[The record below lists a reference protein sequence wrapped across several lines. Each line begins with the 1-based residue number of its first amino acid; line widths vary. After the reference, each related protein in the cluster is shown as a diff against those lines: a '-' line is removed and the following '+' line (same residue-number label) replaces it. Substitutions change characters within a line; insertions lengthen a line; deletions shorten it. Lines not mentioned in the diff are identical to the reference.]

1 MVSYYQMKN
10 YLKEKRCS
18 SGLTQ
23 AELAHK
29 AGLTQATISRIES
42 GVPPSLFTALLLA
55 RTLDVPV
62 EDLFTLDDDDLPR
75 DFRS

>member
-1 MVSYYQMKN
+1 MKN

-18 SGLTQ
+18 SGITQ
-23 AELAHK
+23 EQLARR

-55 RTLDVPV
+55 RALAVPV
-62 EDLFTLDDDDLPR
+62 EELFALDEDDLPKN
-75 DFRS
+75 FKL